1 MAGRRTY
8 RTRATVLSRTKL
20 GEQDLILTLLAAD
33 GRELRAVAKGA
44 RKPSG
49 RLAGRV
55 ELFCEVDLLLARGRS
70 LDVVSEASLV
80 DPRLPLRADPER
92 LGAAE
97 AMCEVAR
104 LTCFADAPD
113 PFLHPLL
120 SRALAA
126 AGEAADLAHL
136 DLAVAAHALK
146 ALAHGGWRPE
156 LDGCVACGDADVALF
171 SPEAGG
177 VLCASCGRE
186 VEGAVRVG
194 PAEVA
199 WLRALIALTFDEL
212 MAAEADDATAARVAQ
227 LVHRWAAAHLDA
239 RLRAFEFVLG
249 L

>member
-1 MAGRRTY
+1 MAGRRTW

-20 GEQDLILTLLAAD
+20 GEQDLILTMLAAD
-33 GRELRAVAKGA
+33 GREVRAVAKGA

-55 ELFCEVDLLLARGRS
+55 ELFCEADLLLAHGRN
-70 LDVVSEASLV
+70 LDVVSEATLV
-80 DPRLPLRADPER
+80 DARLPLRLEPEL

-97 AMCEVAR
+97 AACEVAR

-120 SRALAA
+120 ARALAA
-126 AGEAADLAHL
+126 MCEAVDP
-136 DLAVAAHALK
+136 AHALLALAAYALK
-146 ALAHGGWRPE
+146 VLAHGGWRPE
-156 LDGCVACGDADVALF
+156 LDGCVACGDEAVALF

-177 VLCASCGRE
+177 VLCDSCGRE

-194 PAEVA
+194 EGEVA
-199 WLRALIALTFDEL
+199 WLRALIGLTFDEL
-212 MAAEADDATAARVAQ
+212 MAAEVDDASATRVAM
-227 LVHRWAAAHLDA
+227 LVHRWAAVHLDA